1 MEREI
6 MIVTPGKLYAGML
19 EIDNPNVRTIDYV
32 INPKRNVGIRQSD
45 QGAILLEGFITVY
58 KVSVYSLGQN
68 GYFEDGTYETLNIR
82 KQNIIFFFDK
92 FDKMGSSSARHRV
105 EMFNSSTMQAKAI
118 EITTRTVG
126 KGYFKIKGE
135 YRGLPSNLNNSEFV
149 ALINA
154 EFEEVRD
161 KQLITRQ
168 ENPFIAL
175 NPTYIEGYYF

>member
-19 EIDNPNVRTIDYV
+19 EFENPNLRTIDYV
-32 INPKRNVGIRQSD
+32 INPKRNVGIRQGD
-45 QGAILLEGFITVY
+45 QGSILLDGFLNVK
-58 KVSVYSLGQN
+58 KVAVYSLGQN
-68 GYFEDGTYETLNIR
+68 GYFEDGLYESLNIR
-82 KQNIIFFFDK
+82 KSNIIFFFDK
-92 FDKMGSSSARHRV
+92 FDKLGSSSERNRV
-105 EMFNSSTMQAKAI
+105 EMFNSSTMTSKKI

-126 KGYFKIKGE
+126 KGYFRIKGE
-135 YRGLPSNLNNSEFV
+135 YRGLPTNLVNSEFV

-175 NPTYIEGYYF
+175 NPNFIEGYYF